1 MGSRFITG
9 ALCAFAL
16 VFCSL
21 GAAAAPDASKLLL
34 RNQAETL
41 RADGRYPEARA
52 LAEKRLAAAEKAQ
65 PADDFETLW
74 WLQELGVILQDQGLY
89 TQAEPYLTRSL
100 ALAERLFEPGSAML
114 VTCLS
119 NLAANEEGQGRF
131 AEAEAHFKRAIA
143 IGEHHNTDLGFV
155 SALSNLGKLYVT
167 LGRFAEAEPLYKRA
181 LAIAEALLGRDDRIV
196 AVMVGNLGHLYWSQ
210 GRFAES
216 EAHYLRGL
224 RILERTV
231 GPDHPST
238 ANALGNLAVL
248 YQSQGR
254 FEEAEPLLL
263 RSCGIFEKR
272 LGPAHPMIAAC
283 AATTGSYLHQMK
295 RYTLAEQFYRRALD
309 VYSKLGA
316 SDTSETAQVLTN
328 FGQLLIDT
336 DRDAEAEAMLA
347 RAVSILEKTLGTE
360 HPDTAKAMDA
370 LAISKVA
377 LGKFA
382 DAEAVLRRALNAA
395 RKALPSTHPDL
406 EHILTGLSIVQFKRN
421 NYEDAVAL
429 AREAAAIEVV
439 SQALSATS
447 ELAGTSRSVQKHAD
461 AFAQEM
467 RAAYALSRA
476 QPGREQTLRDAAFGA
491 AQYLTFDETG
501 RAVGQMAARFAARND
516 PLGRL
521 LHEQQDLLRQLR
533 AVNQLIADAI
543 GSPDPKMRGQ
553 SAALRQKAEAIAARL
568 QQIDAQLRRENAT
581 YADLADPRPIS
592 LAETQSLLGG
602 DEAMVLA
609 VPALDATFLF
619 AISRT
624 QIVWTRVELRR
635 EKLEQLVL
643 ALRLQMDTSAWQGPL
658 APFNR
663 SLAYELYQSLL
674 APLDAV
680 IRDKSNLFIVATGPL
695 TSMPFSILVT
705 EPPAGGAKGDS
716 DPVPLRNTSWLI
728 KRQALTTLPSVSS
741 LRALRVYA
749 DKRIGNEAFAG
760 FGDPVFDAAAEER
773 RRVRNLS
780 RFFRGDQPKLEM
792 LRTLPRLRATGD
804 EVRAMAR
811 ILGAPE
817 SDVYLRE
824 RATEAQIKSR
834 DLSRKRI
841 IEIATHG
848 LVAGDLDY
856 AEPGLALS
864 PPGSATDLDD
874 GYLAS
879 SEAARLNLHADLV
892 ILSACDTAAG
902 EVPGANGLS
911 GLARSFILAGT
922 KSLLASHWPV
932 DDRAAMLLTTRTVEA
947 MQRDPTRGR
956 AEALRQAMLSVMNEP
971 GDPLYAH
978 PAAWAPFV
986 LIGETRAN

>member
-1 MGSRFITG
+1 MGAR
-9 ALCAFAL
+9 L
-16 VFCSL
+16 VFYAFTLLFCSF
-21 GAAAAPDASKLLL
+21 AWAKAAPDTSKLLL
-34 RNQAETL
+34 RKQVETL
-41 RADGRYPEARA
+41 RQDGRYPEARA
-52 LAEKRLAAAEKAQ
+52 LAEKGLSAAEKAQ
-65 PADDFETLW
+65 PADDFDTLW
-74 WLQELGVILQDQGLY
+74 WLEELGLILHEQGLY
-89 TQAEPYLTRSL
+89 TQADSYLTRSL
-100 ALAERLFEPGSAML
+100 AMAERLFEPSNPQF
-114 VTCLS
+114 VTCLG
-119 NLAANEEGQGRF
+119 NLAANEKGQGRF
-131 AEAEAHFKRAIA
+131 AEAEAHLKRAIA
-143 IGEHHNTDLGFV
+143 LSERHSTELGF
-155 SALSNLGKLYVT
+155 AYLLNNLGELYVT

-181 LAIAEALLGRDDRIV
+181 LAIAEATLGRDDRFV
-196 AVMVGNLGHLYWSQ
+196 AVIVDNLGHLYWNQ
-210 GRFAES
+210 GRFAEA
-216 EAHYLRGL
+216 EAQYTQGL
-224 RILERTV
+224 AILERTV
-231 GPDHPST
+231 GPEHPST
-238 ANALGNLAVL
+238 AIALGNLAVL

-254 FEEAEPLLL
+254 FEEAEPLLM

-272 LGPAHPMIAAC
+272 LGPVHPIIAAC
-283 AATTGSYLHQMK
+283 AAATGSYLHQMK

-309 VYSKLGA
+309 AYDQLHA
-316 SDTSETAQVLTN
+316 SETSDAAQVLTN

-336 DRDAEAEAMLA
+336 DRDAEAETMLA
-347 RAVSILEKTLGTE
+347 HAVSILEKTVGTE

-377 LGKFA
+377 LSKFA
-382 DAEAVLRRALNAA
+382 EAEAVLRRALNVA

-406 EHILTGLSIVQFKRN
+406 QHILTSLSIVQFKRG

-429 AREAAAIEVV
+429 AREAAAIEVAT
-439 SQALSATS
+439 QALSATS
-447 ELAGTSRSVQKHAD
+447 ELAGTSRSVQRHSD
-461 AFAQEM
+461 AFTQEM
-467 RAAYALSRA
+467 RAAYALARA
-476 QPGREQTLRDAAFGA
+476 QPEREQTLRDAAFGA

-501 RAVGQMAARFAARND
+501 RAVGQMAARFAAVND

-533 AVNQLIADAI
+533 AINQLLADAV
-543 GSPDPKMRGQ
+543 GSPDPKMREQ
-553 SAALRQKAEAIAARL
+553 SGALRRQAEAIAARL

-592 LAETQSLLGG
+592 LAETQGLLGA

-609 VPALDATFLF
+609 VPAIDATFLF
-619 AISRT
+619 AVSRT
-624 QIVWTRVELRR
+624 QILWTRAELRG
-635 EKLEQLVL
+635 EKLEQDVL
-643 ALRLQMDTSAWQGPL
+643 ALRLQMDTSVWK
-658 APFNR
+658 APIARFDR
-663 SLAYELYQSLL
+663 TLAYGLYQTLL
-674 APLDAV
+674 APLEAV
-680 IRDKSNLFIVATGPL
+680 IKDKANLFIVATGPL
-695 TSMPFSILVT
+695 TSLPFSILVT
-705 EPPAGGAKGDS
+705 ELPAGGAKGDS
-716 DPVPLRNTSWLI
+716 DPVQLRNTAWLI

-749 DKRIGNEAFAG
+749 DKRRGSEAFAG
-760 FGDPVFDAAAEER
+760 FGDPVFNTAAEER

-811 ILGAPE
+811 ILGAPD
-817 SDVYLRE
+817 SDVYVRE

-856 AEPGLALS
+856 AEPGLAFS

-932 DDRAAMLLTTRTVEA
+932 EDRAAMLLTTRTVEA
-947 MQRDPTRGR
+947 MQRNPTLGR

-971 GDPLYAH
+971 GDPFYTH
-978 PAAWAPFV
+978 PVAWAPFV
-986 LIGETRAN
+986 LIGEPRVN